1 MNFVEETKC
10 RVCSGKLNI
19 VFNLGS
25 LFVSDF
31 IKEDEIGSKAPLA
44 LAECDTCGLIQLK
57 HTINLDSMYRK
68 YWYRSGL
75 NKSMRKDLEDVVRAV
90 ERTRYIPDNSIV
102 VDIGCNDG
110 TMFDFYKNKNI
121 IKIGFDPANNLASAA
136 WEHCNLFVNDYF
148 SSKNYEFDKASVV
161 TSIAMF
167 YDLPDPNSFVADVKK
182 ILAPDGIW
190 VIQFTDLYSMLKIN
204 AIDNICG
211 EHLEYYKLWDLVYLL
226 KLHGLKV
233 FDCEYNMVNG
243 GSLRVYACHE
253 NDPLSFEET
262 DRFYE
267 AIKKENE
274 YFKVGNQMEL
284 FKRRISEIKEK
295 TCSFIHLVNDGERK
309 IYALAASTKANTLL
323 QAFGLSNNDIVA
335 IGEINKE
342 KYGLITS
349 GSRIPIISEKEL
361 FAAKP
366 NLVVILA
373 WHFTETFNK
382 VTEKFIEEGG
392 YVLYPLPLPYVMHK
406 EGNFYL

>member
-1 MNFVEETKC
+1 MNFVEETEC
-10 RVCSGKLNI
+10 RVCKGKLKV
-19 VFNLGS
+19 VFNLGN

-31 IKEDEIGSKAPLA
+31 IKEEEVGSKAPLA
-44 LAECDTCGLIQLK
+44 LAECSDCGLIQLK

-75 NKSMRKDLEDVVRAV
+75 NKSMRKDLENVVRGI
-90 ERTRYIPDNSIV
+90 ENIIDIPDNSIV

-110 TMFDFYKNKNI
+110 TMFDFYKNRNI
-121 IKIGFDPANNLASAA
+121 VKIGFDPANNLAKDA

-148 SSKNYEFDKASVV
+148 SVKNYEFGKAKVI

-167 YDLPDPNSFVADVKK
+167 YDLPDPNSFVEDVKK
-182 ILAPDGIW
+182 ILDDDGIW

-204 AIDNICG
+204 AVDNICG
-211 EHLEYYKLWDLVYLL
+211 EHLEYYKLWDLIYLL
-226 KLHGLKV
+226 KLHGLKI

-243 GSLRVYACHE
+243 GSLRVYACHD
-253 NDPLSFEET
+253 NNKVPFEET
-262 DRFYE
+262 MEFFE
-267 AIKKENE
+267 AIRKETE
-274 YFKVGNQMEL
+274 YFKSGNQIEL
-284 FKRRISEIKEK
+284 FKRRLSEIKEK
-295 TCSFIHLVNDGERK
+295 VCSFIDLVNDGEQK

-323 QAFGLSNNDIVA
+323 QTFGLNNNDIAA

-342 KYGLITS
+342 KYGLVTS

-366 NLVVILA
+366 NLIVILA

-382 VTEKFIEEGG
+382 VTEKFVEDGG
-392 YVLYPLPLPYVMHK
+392 YVLYPLPIPYVIHR